1 MIIDILEYESVEAQ
15 LEKIK
20 EEHDEVIEA
29 ICEKSDEEIVNE
41 CWDNIKALQ
50 GLIWIKTGNKHNF
63 IESYNEH
70 DAKMEHYNKIG
81 RVKFVDRV
89 IL

>member
-1 MIIDILEYESVEAQ
+1 MIINILEYEDVEAQ
-15 LEKIK
+15 MEKIK
-20 EEHDEVIEA
+20 EEHKEVIEA

-50 GLIWIKTGNKHNF
+50 GLIWLKTKTKSKF
-63 IESYNEH
+63 ITSYNVH
-70 DAKMEHYNKIG
+70 DAKMNEYNKIG
-81 RVKFVDRV
+81 RVKYVDIV

>member
-1 MIIDILEYESVEAQ
+1 MIINILEYEDVEAQ

-20 EEHDEVIEA
+20 EEHKEVIEA

-50 GLIWIKTGNKHNF
+50 GFIWLKTKTKSKF
-63 IESYNEH
+63 ITSYNVH
-70 DAKMEHYNKIG
+70 DAKMNEYNEIG
-81 RVKFVDRV
+81 RVKYVDIV